1 VDESRLPQEPSSPRP
16 SSPQEPAPAP
26 ARALESTPYDPADA
40 PPPAAPQPPMTKG
53 SGRRIS
59 RRVQLAGLLL
69 ILVVVGAGAFVG
81 QQLLAGT
88 PTPTASKTVW
98 QNITAGIRDTGVPK
112 DVALEAFAYL
122 YKVDI
127 PGVTVPKGTDGADE
141 PTSGSGAMRWVRA
154 VWDQLTADQQAVI
167 NRYQVPGPNDIAIPP
182 NPASPVTSTG
192 GGATKPEFQ
201 LTAAHK
207 TTPANIGA
215 PPEAPAAVIAALE
228 AELAADL
235 AHIGPR
241 LKMAALTMG
250 GILNTDVRL
259 HVSDIDGGNTLF
271 TTQPKVMLN
280 GHYVPC
286 DVTAWSNAW
295 QGQVSSSGQISDALH
310 VEITHEVIHCYQ
322 NVVWGDLAT
331 GYAIPAWITEGTALY
346 LAAVDTGI
354 EEHMIAGKW
363 KNDYFTPETP
373 LTNRAYDAFGYYAL
387 LDYLGRDLWSLMLPG
402 WTSAAANAQRSNS
415 FIAVLRGDDQDVRD
429 SWPTSY
435 LRQDLWGAPW
445 IMHGFGLP
453 DSAQV
458 SRHPAQALADP
469 GYLGTL
475 EGRSNTI
482 LQVTASVGEVVTVT
496 TTGLANVH
504 DESGNNQLSFQTQKF
519 CTSGDCVCPANTPK
533 AGQTIA
539 SKRLTLPFVLALN
552 APFGG
557 STYSVIGRKLEDE
570 CGLKATPQP
579 QNVGPCVSKCAG
591 SNGDPH
597 LMTINNYRYDFQGA
611 GEFTLLRSKD
621 GSLEIQARQEP
632 YVSTGTPRVATNT
645 AIAAKIG
652 SHRVGVY
659 AGADALS
666 ATLDGKTLDTTKTT
680 DLGGGARI
688 APYAKGLEI
697 DFPDGTKLWT
707 LWVGVY
713 GINAEISPS
722 DALRADGVGLLGTI
736 VPGGM
741 GVPALPDGTRLPV
754 ATDRHQ
760 RNAVLYGRYADAWR
774 VTDTTTLFDYDAGKT
789 TATYTQKG
797 FPADTADVTF
807 SDLTAEQRAAG
818 GTACVAITDQ
828 QLNDAC
834 VFDVGVSGQSGFSDS
849 YVAIQGL
856 YDSGIAA
863 TSGSPAPQAQ
873 SSETPLPGKVAGA
886 LAVMKT
892 TGVSGAVV
900 GPDGKLYFSVSL
912 AGGKFSLV
920 EVDPTT
926 GTIVGQ
932 VDIPKTT
939 TLSVAA
945 GSVWAPGLIV
955 DSNASNCSVTRFDA
969 QTLVLQATVPIP
981 CAAFGPAIASDGDA
995 IWYEDISKWDAG
1007 TAKGAVLMRLDPA
1020 TNQPGTSVPL
1030 PFINGSYSD
1039 SQGALFVS
1047 KADSG
1052 VYRLATGGTAMDPFG
1067 QHKNRVYAAGPGFW
1081 ASDTDK
1087 TAQYYTH
1094 ADSPDA
1100 TVAINGQLVGGDS
1113 SAAYAEVPGQ
1123 DGIAQLWRYPADGSA
1138 PTQIGTAPTV
1148 DTNALSYF
1156 ADPQPLPA
1164 PHGVAKYWVIA
1175 SGDGTWTLYMQWLPL
1190 P

>member
-1 VDESRLPQEPSSPRP
+1 MESAPEETSARQADTQLPQGEPSAAP
-16 SSPQEPAPAP
+16 SSALEPPRP
-26 ARALESTPYDPADA
+26 ARA
-40 PPPAAPQPPMTKG
+40 
-53 SGRRIS
+53 GRRIG
-59 RRVQLAGLLL
+59 RRAQLIGVLLV
-69 ILVVVGAGAFVG
+69 LVVVGALAFVG
-81 QQLLAGT
+81 QGLLSGT
-88 PTPTASKTVW
+88 PTSTTSKTVW
-98 QNITAGIRDTGVPK
+98 QNITSGIRDTGVPK
-112 DVALEAFAYL
+112 DVALQAFAYL
-122 YKVDI
+122 YKVTI
-127 PGVTVPKGTDGADE
+127 PGVTVPSGTDGGDA
-141 PTSGSGAMRWVRA
+141 PTSGSGAMRWVQA
-154 VWDQLTADQQAVI
+154 VWDQLTPDQQAVI
-167 NRYQVPGPNDIAIPP
+167 NRYQVPDPNDIAVPA
-182 NPASPVTSTG
+182 NPASPITSSAS
-192 GGATKPEFQ
+192 GATKPEFQ
-201 LTAAHK
+201 LTAARK
-207 TTPANIGA
+207 ATPAKVGA
-215 PPEAPAAVIAALE
+215 APEAPANIVAALE
-228 AELAADL
+228 AELTADL

-241 LKMAALTMG
+241 LNMPVLTMG

-259 HVSDIDGGNTLF
+259 HVSDLDGGNTLF

-286 DVTAWSNAW
+286 DITAWSNVW
-295 QGQVSSSGQISDALH
+295 QGQVSSSGQVSDALH
-310 VEITHEVIHCYQ
+310 VEMTHEVIHCYQ

-387 LDYLGRDLWSLMLPG
+387 LDYLGRDMWGLIKQG
-402 WTSAAANAQRSNS
+402 WTAAAASAQRSNS

-458 SRHPAQALADP
+458 YRRPAQALADP

-475 EGRSNTI
+475 ESRSNTI
-482 LQVTASVGEVVTVT
+482 LGVTASVGEVVTVT

-519 CTSGDCVCPANTPK
+519 CTSGECICPANTPK
-533 AGQTIA
+533 AGQKIA
-539 SKRLTLPFVLALN
+539 TKTLTLPFVLALN

-579 QNVGPCVSKCAG
+579 QKVGPCVSKCAG

-597 LMTINNYRYDFQGA
+597 LLTVNNYRYDFQGA

-621 GSLEIQARQEP
+621 ASLEIQTRQEP
-632 YVSTGTPRVATNT
+632 YVSTGMPRVATNT
-645 AIAAKIG
+645 AIAAKVG

-659 AGADALS
+659 AGADALA
-666 ATLDGKTLDTTKTT
+666 ATLDGKTLDATQTT

-688 APYAKGLEI
+688 VPYPKGLEI

-707 LWVGVY
+707 LWVGIY
-713 GINAEISPS
+713 GINAEIAPS
-722 DALRADGVGLLGTI
+722 DALRASGVGLLGAI
-736 VPGGM
+736 VPGGL
-741 GVPALPDGTRLPV
+741 GVPALPDGTRLPI
-754 ATDRHQ
+754 AADKHA
-760 RNAVLYGRYADAWR
+760 RNAAVYGPFADAWR
-774 VTDTTTLFDYDAGKT
+774 VTDATTLFDYDSGRT

-797 FPADTADVTF
+797 FPADTADVTYA
-807 SDLTAEQRAAG
+807 DLTAEQRAAG
-818 GTACVAITDQ
+818 GSACAAITDQ

-863 TSGSPAPQAQ
+863 PGGSPAPQAQ
-873 SSETPLPGKVAGA
+873 SSDTPLPGKVAGA
-886 LAVMKT
+886 VAVMKA

-926 GTIVGQ
+926 ATIVQQ
-932 VDIPKTT
+932 VDIPKATS
-939 TLSVAA
+939 LSVAA

-955 DSNASNCSVTRFDA
+955 DSNGNNCGVTRFDA
-969 QTLVLQATVPIP
+969 QTLAIQATIPIA
-981 CAAFGPAIASDGDA
+981 CAAFGPTIASDRDA
-995 IWYEDISKWDAG
+995 VWYEDISKWDAG
-1007 TAKGAVLMRLDPA
+1007 TGKGAVLVRLDPT
-1020 TNQPGTSVPL
+1020 TNQPGTTVPL

-1052 VYRLATGGTAMDPFG
+1052 VYRLTTGGSTLEPLG
-1067 QHKNRVYAAGPGFW
+1067 QLKNRVFAAGAGFW
-1081 ASDTDK
+1081 VQGDTDK
-1087 TAQYYTH
+1087 TALYYTH

-1100 TVAINGQLVGGDS
+1100 TVTINGSLVGGDT
-1113 SAAYAEVPGQ
+1113 SAAYAEVSGQ
-1123 DGIAQLWRYPADGSA
+1123 DGIAQLWRYPPDGSA

-1148 DTNALSYF
+1148 DTKALSYF

-1175 SGDGTWTLYMQWLPL
+1175 SSDATWTLYLQWLPL